1 VEPGNIPMQAPPNV
15 RYAPLE
21 NTVTVKLLLLVRL
34 KIALTAI
41 YALRDWMLSPLTPN
55 MLVEKDIIA

>member
-1 VEPGNIPMQAPPNV
+1 MQAPPNV